1 MCLPILTNL
10 KNVIMENAFKKME
23 ESHRLKNILYK
34 MDYYKRESG
43 YIAEDI
49 LDNLTFF
56 DSEPSFGGAF
66 VTREDILDFIEVFEK
81 A

>member
-1 MCLPILTNL
+1 
-10 KNVIMENAFKKME
+10 MENAFKKME
-23 ESHRLKNILYK
+23 ESHRLKRLSELKNILYK